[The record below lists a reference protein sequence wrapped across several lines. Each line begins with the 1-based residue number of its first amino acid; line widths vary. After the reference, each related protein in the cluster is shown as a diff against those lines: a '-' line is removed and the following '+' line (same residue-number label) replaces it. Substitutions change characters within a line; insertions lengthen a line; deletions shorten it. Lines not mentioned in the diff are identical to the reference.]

1 MERVDKP
8 KVFISYAWS
17 SEEYRQKVLSFADQ
31 LINDGVDVLL
41 DRYLAP
47 GIDLT
52 AFMESSVND
61 ESVTNVLILMDK
73 VYTEKANKRQGGVG
87 TETQIISPELYGKV
101 EQTKFIPVLFEREK
115 ADGIHHGY
123 APNYAYI
130 KILTKYSEKSL
141 RKMIFYVKIDK
152 IEDGCC
158 FGHIVT
164 E

>member
-17 SEEYRQKVLSFADQ
+17 SEECRQKVLSFADQ

-47 GIDLT
+47 G

-101 EQTKFIPVLFEREK
+101 EQTKFVPVLFERDENGEICTPTFLK
-115 ADGIHHGY
+115 SRKFIDLTDPETYDEEYMKLVNYSTIAGI
-123 APNYAYI
+123 APH
-130 KILTKYSEKSL
+130 K
-141 RKMIFYVKIDK
+141 V
-152 IEDGCC
+152 
-158 FGHIVT
+158 
-164 E
+164 

>member
-8 KVFISYAWS
+8 KVFIFYAWS
-17 SEEYRQKVLSFADQ
+17 SEEYKQKVLSFADQ
-31 LINDGVDVLL
+31 LLHDGVDVLL

-101 EQTKFIPVLFEREK
+101 EQTKFIRSSCSGKTAAWNK
-115 ADGIHHGY
+115 AGMGRFR
-123 APNYAYI
+123 AVGSG
-130 KILTKYSEKSL
+130 K
-141 RKMIFYVKIDK
+141 
-152 IEDGCC
+152 ED
-158 FGHIVT
+158 HRI
-164 E
+164 